1 VKRNFR
7 ILLGL
12 WILSIIGISLRGG
25 PVTYGIFFLLTF
37 LPVSSLIYI
46 WLVILLFKIF
56 QDLEGKELTANHPA
70 VFRFVL
76 QNESFLLFS
85 GVRVRFYSDFSEISG
100 LSDDIEYELM
110 PKERIERKTDIVCKY
125 RGNYEIGV
133 RTIEVTDFFRFFTIA
148 YRNPEPLRLKVKP
161 DIVHLTELNHTEI
174 LLNAVKDSRIHPNEA
189 DVLMREYVAGDD
201 PRLINWKASGAQG
214 KLMIR
219 ERIGEQQEGIG
230 ILMDPHRYSDR
241 MEDYLPL
248 ENRILETVI
257 ALNLFLMEQGIP
269 VETVIREDRTEYINV
284 DPHIGFDAFYARMA
298 NYRFTHAN
306 TTDTLIADVLR
317 EARLFHKKTVILV
330 LHEWCPSAESLVQ
343 ELLRNGIYTAVYL
356 VNDAASDSPIAA
368 HRADVVQ
375 VSVNADLTEVL

>member
-1 VKRNFR
+1 MKRNFR

-110 PKERIERKTDIVCKY
+110 PKERIERKTDLVCKY
-125 RGNYEIGV
+125 RGNYEVGV

-317 EARLFHKKTVILV
+317 QARLFHKRTVILV

-343 ELLRNGIYTAVYL
+343 ELLRNSIYTAVYL

-375 VSVNADLTEVL
+375 VSVNADLTEML

>member
-1 VKRNFR
+1 
-7 ILLGL
+7 
-12 WILSIIGISLRGG
+12 
-25 PVTYGIFFLLTF
+25 
-37 LPVSSLIYI
+37 
-46 WLVILLFKIF
+46 
-56 QDLEGKELTANHPA
+56 
-70 VFRFVL
+70 
-76 QNESFLLFS
+76 
-85 GVRVRFYSDFSEISG
+85 
-100 LSDDIEYELM
+100 
-110 PKERIERKTDIVCKY
+110 
-125 RGNYEIGV
+125 
-133 RTIEVTDFFRFFTIA
+133 
-148 YRNPEPLRLKVKP
+148 
-161 DIVHLTELNHTEI
+161 
-174 LLNAVKDSRIHPNEA
+174 
-189 DVLMREYVAGDD
+189 MREYVAGDD

-248 ENRILETVI
+248 ENRMLETVI

-284 DPHIGFDAFYARMA
+284 DPHIGLDSFYARMA

-317 EARLFHKKTVILV
+317 QARLFHKRTVILV

>member
-1 VKRNFR
+1 MKRNFR

-25 PVTYGIFFLLTF
+25 PVTYGIFFLLTL
-37 LPVSSLIYI
+37 LPVSSLFYI

-110 PKERIERKTDIVCKY
+110 PKERIERKTDLVCKY
-125 RGNYEIGV
+125 RGNYEVGV

-148 YRNPEPLRLKVKP
+148 YKNPEPLRLKVKP
-161 DIVHLTELNHTEI
+161 DIVHLTELKHTEI

-269 VETVIREDRTEYINV
+269 VETVIREDRTEYLNV
-284 DPHIGFDAFYARMA
+284 DLHIGFESFYARMA
-298 NYRFTHAN
+298 NYRFTHAS
-306 TTDTLIADVLR
+306 TTETLIAEVLR
-317 EARLFHKKTVILV
+317 QARLFHKKTVILV
-330 LHEWCPSAESLVQ
+330 LHEWCASADSLVQ
-343 ELLRNGIYTAVYL
+343 ELIRNGIYTAVYL
-356 VNDAASDSPIAA
+356 VNDTASDTPIAA

>member
-1 VKRNFR
+1 MKRNFR

-25 PVTYGIFFLLTF
+25 PVTYGIFFLLTL
-37 LPVSSLIYI
+37 LPVSSLFYI

-110 PKERIERKTDIVCKY
+110 PKERIERKTDLVCKY
-125 RGNYEIGV
+125 RGNYEVGV

-148 YRNPEPLRLKVKP
+148 YKNPEPLRLKVKP
-161 DIVHLTELNHTEI
+161 DIVHLTELKHTEI

-189 DVLMREYVAGDD
+189 DVLMREYVTGDD

-269 VETVIREDRTEYINV
+269 VETVIREDRTEYLNV
-284 DPHIGFDAFYARMA
+284 DLHIGFESFYARMA
-298 NYRFTHAN
+298 NYRFTHAS
-306 TTDTLIADVLR
+306 TTETLIAEVLR
-317 EARLFHKKTVILV
+317 QARLFHKKTVILV
-330 LHEWCPSAESLVQ
+330 LHEWCASADSLVQ
-343 ELLRNGIYTAVYL
+343 ELIRNGIYTAVYL
-356 VNDAASDSPIAA
+356 VNDTASDTPIAA

>member
-1 VKRNFR
+1 MKRNFR

-37 LPVSSLIYI
+37 LPVSSLFYI

-110 PKERIERKTDIVCKY
+110 PKERIERKTDLVCKY
-125 RGNYEIGV
+125 RGNYEVGV

-174 LLNAVKDSRIHPNEA
+174 LLSAVTDSRIYPNEA

-248 ENRILETVI
+248 ENRMLETVI

-317 EARLFHKKTVILV
+317 QARLFHKKTVILV

-368 HRADVVQ
+368 HRADVVH

>member
-1 VKRNFR
+1 MKRNFR

-110 PKERIERKTDIVCKY
+110 PKERIERKTDLVCKY
-125 RGNYEIGV
+125 RGNYEVGV

-317 EARLFHKKTVILV
+317 QARLFHKRTVILV

>member
-1 VKRNFR
+1 MKRNFR

-25 PVTYGIFFLLTF
+25 PVTYGIFFLFTL
-37 LPVSSLIYI
+37 LPVSSLFYI

-110 PKERIERKTDIVCKY
+110 PKERIEQKTDLVCKY
-125 RGNYEIGV
+125 RGNYEVGV

-248 ENRILETVI
+248 ENRMLETII

-317 EARLFHKKTVILV
+317 QARLFHKRTVILV

>member
-1 VKRNFR
+1 MKRNFR

-37 LPVSSLIYI
+37 LPVSSLFYI

-110 PKERIERKTDIVCKY
+110 PKERIERKTDLVCKY
-125 RGNYEIGV
+125 RGNYEVGV

-161 DIVHLTELNHTEI
+161 DIVHLMELNHTEI
-174 LLNAVKDSRIHPNEA
+174 LVNAVKDSRIHPNEA

-248 ENRILETVI
+248 ENRMLETVI

-317 EARLFHKKTVILV
+317 QARLFHKRTVILV

>member
-1 VKRNFR
+1 MKRNFR
-7 ILLGL
+7 ILLSL

-25 PVTYGIFFLLTF
+25 PVTYGIFFLFTL
-37 LPVSSLIYI
+37 LPVSSLFYI

-110 PKERIERKTDIVCKY
+110 PKERIEQKTDLVCKY
-125 RGNYEIGV
+125 RGNYEVGV

-148 YRNPEPLRLKVKP
+148 YKNPEPLRLKVKP
-161 DIVHLTELNHTEI
+161 DIVHLTELKHTEI
-174 LLNAVKDSRIHPNEA
+174 LLSAVKDSRIHPNEA

-248 ENRILETVI
+248 ENRMLETVI

-284 DPHIGFDAFYARMA
+284 DQHIGFDAFYARMA

-317 EARLFHKKTVILV
+317 QARLFHKRTVILV

>member
-1 VKRNFR
+1 MKRNFR

-25 PVTYGIFFLLTF
+25 PVTYGIFFLFTF
-37 LPVSSLIYI
+37 LPVSSLFYI

-125 RGNYEIGV
+125 RGNYEVGV

-248 ENRILETVI
+248 ENRMLETVI

-284 DPHIGFDAFYARMA
+284 DQHIGFDAFYARMA

-317 EARLFHKKTVILV
+317 QARLFHKKTVILV
-330 LHEWCPSAESLVQ
+330 LHEWCPSAESLVL

>member
-1 VKRNFR
+1 MKRNFR

-37 LPVSSLIYI
+37 LPVSSLFYI

-125 RGNYEIGV
+125 RGNYEVGV

-161 DIVHLTELNHTEI
+161 DIVHLTELKHTEI
-174 LLNAVKDSRIHPNEA
+174 LLSAVKDSRIHPNEA

-248 ENRILETVI
+248 ENRMLETVI

-284 DPHIGFDAFYARMA
+284 DQHIGFDAFYARMA
-298 NYRFTHAN
+298 NYRFTHAS
-306 TTDTLIADVLR
+306 TTETLIAEVLR
-317 EARLFHKKTVILV
+317 QARLFHKKTVILV
-330 LHEWCPSAESLVQ
+330 LHEWCASADSLVQ
-343 ELLRNGIYTAVYL
+343 ELIRNGIYTAVYL

>member
-1 VKRNFR
+1 MKRNFR

-37 LPVSSLIYI
+37 LPVSSLFYI

-110 PKERIERKTDIVCKY
+110 PKERIERKTDLVCKY
-125 RGNYEIGV
+125 RGNYEVGV

-148 YRNPEPLRLKVKP
+148 YKNPEPLRLKVKP
-161 DIVHLTELNHTEI
+161 DIVHLTELKHTEI
-174 LLNAVKDSRIHPNEA
+174 LLSAVKDSRIHPNEA
-189 DVLMREYVAGDD
+189 DVLMREYVTGDD
-201 PRLINWKASGAQG
+201 PRLINWKASGAHG

-248 ENRILETVI
+248 ENRMLETVI

-317 EARLFHKKTVILV
+317 QARLFHKKTVILV
-330 LHEWCPSAESLVQ
+330 LHEWCPSADSLVQ
-343 ELLRNGIYTAVYL
+343 ELIRNGIYTAVYL
-356 VNDAASDSPIAA
+356 VNDTASDTPIAA